1 MTLAGRFDRLQRGN
15 LVASKRLTG
24 IAIAAFAAPFFLLG
38 AAGVRIN
45 SSPSLPLG
53 FYTETSDKGARLIEF
68 CPPDRTAASWR
79 AEGTDQ
85 PEIARTAVAR
95 S

>member
-53 FYTETSDKGARLIEF
+53 FYTETSDKGA
-68 CPPDRTAASWR
+68 
-79 AEGTDQ
+79 
-85 PEIARTAVAR
+85 
-95 S
+95 